1 MPSRRSISNQVPT
14 KDPKR
19 NRLPTM
25 SFLLEIGSEEL
36 PWQMIQPAMMQL
48 AQLLEGFLANHRL
61 SHDSLRTFG
70 TPRRLAVL
78 VQGLAAKQTP
88 VVQET
93 LGPSKAVAF
102 DAQGHPTK
110 AAQGFAKSQ
119 GVDVGELE
127 TRETSKGVYLCAVK
141 REKGLPAT
149 TVLTEHLPGL
159 LQRLTF
165 PKTMKWNAS
174 GVRYP
179 RPIRWLVA
187 VVGSRALSFDFAGVR
202 SGGHS
207 WGHRF
212 LSRGKPGVAGK
223 GIRIRRPEMYEATLA
238 RGGVEVDP
246 VRRREVLVGQLK
258 QLGRSVNGRVYQ
270 ANHEELLDQAVF
282 SLECPNVLGG
292 TFDQTYLALPPE
304 VLITSMKEHQ
314 GFFSVVN
321 RKGELLPRFFA
332 PTNMNVKNMELIT
345 VGNERVLA
353 ARLADARY
361 FFREDRKVKLA
372 DRVPQLHGVVF
383 HKQLGS
389 LYDKTQRMI
398 TLAGD
403 LAEAARVLELVASCQ
418 RAAFL
423 SKADLV
429 TGMVGEFPTLQGVM
443 GEKYAAHDEESSEVC
458 KAIGEYYQPRTPDDA
473 VPETTV
479 GRLLALADR
488 LDTLAAF
495 FYAGIVPSGSEDPYS
510 LRRSAFG
517 VIRIVVEAG
526 LNINLPDIVQ
536 QAEQRLIKQMK
547 KPDTRYA
554 VQILRTY
561 RSHGGPTYNEGET
574 AGFSKEEAEQ
584 LEANGTGRIIH
595 KPFNLLRFLE
605 ERLRYYGRTVPGYRE
620 DVMESVLGRADG
632 TDCDLRDLFL
642 RMDALQAITSQQDFE
657 SLIVGFKRAHRIVEK
672 EAWTARTI
680 EGALLTHPTERTLHQ
695 AVETAKRAVGQALDA
710 HDYHGALKH
719 LIGLKSPIDQFFD
732 GVLVNAPEPEVRAN
746 RLSLLRQV
754 DDLFSAFG
762 DLSQIQVQGQ

>member
-1 MPSRRSISNQVPT
+1 MPSRRPTSNQVPT

-19 NRLPTM
+19 DRLPTT

-36 PWQMIQPAMMQL
+36 PWQMIQPAMTQL

-61 SHDSLRTFG
+61 SHDSIRTFG
-70 TPRRLAVL
+70 TPRRLAVF
-78 VQGLAAKQTP
+78 VRGLTVKQTS

-119 GVDVGELE
+119 GVGVGTLE

-141 REKGLPAT
+141 REKGLPAAK
-149 TVLTEHLPGL
+149 VFTEHLPGL
-159 LQRLTF
+159 LQQLTF
-165 PKTMKWNAS
+165 PKTMRWNAS

-187 VVGSRALSFDFAGVR
+187 LVGARALSFEFAGVR
-202 SGGHS
+202 SGGRS

-212 LSRGKPGVAGK
+212 LSGGKTGRASK
-223 GIRIRRPEMYEATLA
+223 GIGIRRPEMYETALA
-238 RGGVEVDP
+238 RAGVVVDP
-246 VRRREVLVGQLK
+246 VRRREVLAGQLK
-258 QLGRSVNGRVYQ
+258 QLARSVSGRVYQ
-270 ANHEELLDQAVF
+270 ANHEALLDQAVF
-282 SLECPNVLGG
+282 SLECPNILGG
-292 TFDQTYLALPPE
+292 TFDETYLALPPE

-321 RKGELLPRFFA
+321 WKGELLPRFFA

-361 FFREDRKVKLA
+361 FFDEDRKGKLA
-372 DRVPQLHGVVF
+372 DRVSRLHGVVF

-389 LYDKTQRMI
+389 LYEKTQRTI
-398 TLAGD
+398 SLAGA
-403 LAEAARVLELVASCQ
+403 LADAAGVPEVKESCQ
-418 RAAFL
+418 RAALL

-443 GEKYAAHDEESSEVC
+443 GEKYAAHDGEPGNVC
-458 KAIGEYYQPRTPDDA
+458 QAIGEYYRPRTPDDA

-517 VIRIVVEAG
+517 VIRIVVETG
-526 LNINLPDIVQ
+526 LNINLSDVVR
-536 QAEQRLIKQMK
+536 QAEQRLADQCIK
-547 KPDTRYA
+547 A
-554 VQILRTY
+554 
-561 RSHGGPTYNEGET
+561 GGH
-574 AGFSKEEAEQ
+574 AG
-584 LEANGTGRIIH
+584 
-595 KPFNLLRFLE
+595 PPLLKFLE
-605 ERLRYYGRTVPGYRE
+605 DRLRYYGRTVPGYRE
-620 DVMESVLGRADG
+620 DVMESVLARGDDAE
-632 TDCDLRDLFL
+632 CDLRDLFL

-657 SLIVGFKRAHRIVEK
+657 SLIVGFKRAHRIVKK
-672 EAWTARTI
+672 EAWSTRSVDV
-680 EGALLTHPTERTLHQ
+680 ALLNHPTERTLHQ
-695 AVETAKRAVGQALDA
+695 AVETAKRAVGQSLAA
-710 HDYHGALKH
+710 HDYHGALKQ
-719 LIGLKSPIDQFFD
+719 LIGLKSPIDQFFE

-746 RLSLLRQV
+746 RLSLLCQV
-754 DDLFSAFG
+754 DDLFAAFG

>member
-1 MPSRRSISNQVPT
+1 MLSRRPTSNQVPT

-19 NRLPTM
+19 DRLPTT

-36 PWQMIQPAMMQL
+36 PWQMIQPAMTQL
-48 AQLLEGFLANHRL
+48 AQLLEDFLANHRL
-61 SHDSLRTFG
+61 SHDSILAFG
-70 TPRRLAVL
+70 TPRRLAVFIR
-78 VQGLAAKQTP
+78 GLAAKQTS
-88 VVQET
+88 VLQET

-119 GVDVGELE
+119 GVDVKALE

-141 REKGLPAT
+141 REKGLPAAK
-149 TVLTEHLPGL
+149 VFTEHLPGL
-159 LQRLTF
+159 LQQLTF
-165 PKTMKWNAS
+165 PKTMRWNAS

-187 VVGSRALSFDFAGVR
+187 LVGARALSFEFAGVR
-202 SGGHS
+202 SGGRS

-212 LSRGKPGVAGK
+212 LSGGKIGRASK
-223 GIRIRRPEMYEATLA
+223 GIGIRRPEMYEAALA
-238 RGGVEVDP
+238 RAGVVVDP
-246 VRRREVLVGQLK
+246 VRRREVLAGQLK
-258 QLGRSVNGRVYQ
+258 QLARAVSGRVYQ
-270 ANHEELLDQAVF
+270 ANHEELLEQAVF
-282 SLECPNVLGG
+282 SLECPNIIGG
-292 TFDQTYLALPPE
+292 TFDETYLALPPE

-332 PTNMNVKNMELIT
+332 PTNMNVKNMALIT

-361 FFREDRKVKLA
+361 FFDEDRKGKLA
-372 DRVPQLHGVVF
+372 DRVSQLHGVVF

-389 LYDKTQRMI
+389 LYEKTERTI
-398 TLAGD
+398 TLAGA
-403 LAEAARVLELVASCQ
+403 LAEAAGVPEVKESCQ
-418 RAAFL
+418 RAALL

-443 GEKYAAHDEESSEVC
+443 GEKYAAHDGESGEVC
-458 KAIGEYYQPRTPDDA
+458 KAIGEYYRPRTPDDA

-517 VIRIVVEAG
+517 VIRIVVETG
-526 LNINLPDIVQ
+526 LNINLSNVVR
-536 QAEQRLIKQMK
+536 QAEQRLDKQGVK
-547 KPDTRYA
+547 A
-554 VQILRTY
+554 
-561 RSHGGPTYNEGET
+561 GGP
-574 AGFSKEEAEQ
+574 AG
-584 LEANGTGRIIH
+584 
-595 KPFNLLRFLE
+595 PPLLKFLE
-605 ERLRYYGRTVPGYRE
+605 DRLRYYGRTVPGYRE
-620 DVMESVLGRADG
+620 DVMASVLGRGDDAE
-632 TDCDLRDLFL
+632 CDLRDLFL

-657 SLIVGFKRAHRIVEK
+657 ALIVGFKRAHRIVKK
-672 EAWTARTI
+672 EAWSTRTV
-680 EGALLTHPTERTLHQ
+680 EVALLTHQTERTLHQ
-695 AVETAKRAVGQALDA
+695 AVETAKRAVGQSLAA
-710 HDYHGALKH
+710 HDYHGALKQ
-719 LIGLKSPIDQFFD
+719 LIGLKSPIDQFFE

-746 RLSLLRQV
+746 RLSLLCQV

>member
-1 MPSRRSISNQVPT
+1 MPSRRPTSNQVPT

-19 NRLPTM
+19 DRLPTT

-36 PWQMIQPAMMQL
+36 PWQMIQPAMTQL

-61 SHDSLRTFG
+61 SHDSIRTFG
-70 TPRRLAVL
+70 TPRRLAVF
-78 VQGLAAKQTP
+78 VRGLTVKQTS

-119 GVDVGELE
+119 GVGVGTLE

-141 REKGLPAT
+141 REKGLPAAK
-149 TVLTEHLPGL
+149 VFTEHLPGL
-159 LQRLTF
+159 LQQLTF
-165 PKTMKWNAS
+165 PKTMRWNAS

-187 VVGSRALSFDFAGVR
+187 LVGVRALSFEFAGVR
-202 SGGHS
+202 SGGRS

-212 LSRGKPGVAGK
+212 LSGGKTGRASK
-223 GIRIRRPEMYEATLA
+223 GIGIRRPEMYETALA
-238 RGGVEVDP
+238 RAGVVVDP
-246 VRRREVLVGQLK
+246 VRRREVLAGQLK
-258 QLGRSVNGRVYQ
+258 QLARSVSGRVYQ
-270 ANHEELLDQAVF
+270 ANHEALLDQAVF
-282 SLECPNVLGG
+282 SLECPNILGG
-292 TFDQTYLALPPE
+292 TFDETYLALPQE

-361 FFREDRKVKLA
+361 FFDEDRKGKLA
-372 DRVPQLHGVVF
+372 DRVSRLNGVVF

-389 LYDKTQRMI
+389 LYEKTQRTI
-398 TLAGD
+398 SLAGA
-403 LAEAARVLELVASCQ
+403 LADAAGVPEVKESCQ
-418 RAAFL
+418 RATLL

-443 GEKYAAHDEESSEVC
+443 GEKYAAHDGESVEVC
-458 KAIGEYYQPRTPDDA
+458 QAIGEYYRPRTPDDA
-473 VPETTV
+473 LPETTV

-488 LDTLAAF
+488 LDTLVAF

-517 VIRIVVEAG
+517 VIRIVVETG
-526 LNINLPDIVQ
+526 LNINLGDVVR
-536 QAEQRLIKQMK
+536 QAEQRLVDQGIK
-547 KPDTRYA
+547 A
-554 VQILRTY
+554 
-561 RSHGGPTYNEGET
+561 GGH
-574 AGFSKEEAEQ
+574 AGS
-584 LEANGTGRIIH
+584 
-595 KPFNLLRFLE
+595 PLLKFLE
-605 ERLRYYGRTVPGYRE
+605 DRLRYYGRTVPGYRE
-620 DVMESVLGRADG
+620 DVMESVLARGDDAE
-632 TDCDLRDLFL
+632 CDLRDLFL
-642 RMDALQAITSQQDFE
+642 RMDALQVITSQQDFE
-657 SLIVGFKRAHRIVEK
+657 SLIVGFKRAHRIVKK
-672 EAWTARTI
+672 EAWSTRSVDV
-680 EGALLTHPTERTLHQ
+680 ALLNHPTERTLHQ
-695 AVETAKRAVGQALDA
+695 AVETAKRAVGQSLAA
-710 HDYHGALKH
+710 HDYHGALKQ
-719 LIGLKSPIDQFFD
+719 LIGLKSPIDQFFE

-746 RLSLLRQV
+746 RLSLLCRV
-754 DDLFSAFG
+754 DDLFAAFG

>member
-1 MPSRRSISNQVPT
+1 MPSRRPTSNQVPT

-19 NRLPTM
+19 DRLPTT

-36 PWQMIQPAMMQL
+36 PWQMIHPAMTQL

-61 SHDSLRTFG
+61 SHDSIRTFG
-70 TPRRLAVL
+70 TPRRLAVF
-78 VQGLAAKQTP
+78 VRGLAVKQTS

-119 GVDVGELE
+119 GVGVGTLE

-141 REKGLPAT
+141 REKGLSAAK
-149 TVLTEHLPGL
+149 VFTEHLPGL
-159 LQRLTF
+159 LQQLTF
-165 PKTMKWNAS
+165 PKTMRWNAS

-187 VVGSRALSFDFAGVR
+187 LVGARALSFEFAGVR
-202 SGGHS
+202 SGGRS

-212 LSRGKPGVAGK
+212 LSGGKIGRASK
-223 GIRIRRPEMYEATLA
+223 GIGIRRPEMYETALA
-238 RGGVEVDP
+238 RAGVVVDP
-246 VRRREVLVGQLK
+246 VRRREVLAGQLK
-258 QLGRSVNGRVYQ
+258 QLARSVSGRVYQ
-270 ANHEELLDQAVF
+270 ANHEALLDQAVF
-282 SLECPNVLGG
+282 SLECPNILGG
-292 TFDQTYLALPPE
+292 TFDETYLDLPPE

-361 FFREDRKVKLA
+361 FFDEDRKGKLA
-372 DRVPQLHGVVF
+372 DRVRELHGVVF

-389 LYDKTQRMI
+389 LYDKTQQMI
-398 TLAGD
+398 NLAYD
-403 LAEAARVLELVASCQ
+403 LAEAARVPELVASCQ

-443 GEKYAAHDEESSEVC
+443 GEKYAAHDGESVEVC
-458 KAIGEYYQPRTPDDA
+458 QAIGEYYRPRTPDDA
-473 VPETTV
+473 LPETTV

-526 LNINLPDIVQ
+526 LNINLGDVVR
-536 QAEQRLIKQMK
+536 QAEQRLVDQGIK
-547 KPDTRYA
+547 A
-554 VQILRTY
+554 
-561 RSHGGPTYNEGET
+561 GGH
-574 AGFSKEEAEQ
+574 AG
-584 LEANGTGRIIH
+584 
-595 KPFNLLRFLE
+595 PPLLKFLE
-605 ERLRYYGRTVPGYRE
+605 DRLRYYGRTVPGYRE
-620 DVMESVLGRADG
+620 DVMESVLARGDDAE
-632 TDCDLRDLFL
+632 CDLRDLFL
-642 RMDALQAITSQQDFE
+642 RMDALQVITGQQDFE
-657 SLIVGFKRAHRIVEK
+657 SLIVGFKRAHRIVKK
-672 EAWTARTI
+672 EAWSTRSVDV
-680 EGALLTHPTERTLHQ
+680 ALLNHPTERTLHQ
-695 AVETAKRAVGQALDA
+695 AVETAKRAVGQSLAA
-710 HDYHGALKH
+710 HDYHGALKQ
-719 LIGLKSPIDQFFD
+719 LIGLKSPIDQFFE

-746 RLSLLRQV
+746 RLSLLCQV

>member
-1 MPSRRSISNQVPT
+1 MPSRRSTPASPKN
-14 KDPKR
+14 PKR
-19 NRLPTM
+19 SRFSTT

-36 PWQMIQPAMMQL
+36 PWQMIQPAMTQL
-48 AQLLEGFLANHRL
+48 ARLMEGFLADHRL
-61 SHDSLRTFG
+61 SHDQIRTFG

-78 VQGLAAKQTP
+78 VPGLAAKQTAAL
-88 VVQET
+88 QEA

-127 TRETSKGVYLCAVK
+127 TRETPKGVYLCAVK
-141 REKGLPAT
+141 QEKGLPSAK
-149 TVLTEHLPGL
+149 VLTEHLPGL
-159 LQRLTF
+159 LRQLTF
-165 PKTMKWNAS
+165 SKTMRWNAS

-212 LSRGKPGVAGK
+212 LSREKPGVASK
-223 GIRIRRPEMYEATLA
+223 GIKIRRPELYEAALA
-238 RGGVEVDP
+238 RGGVTVDP
-246 VRRREVLVGQLK
+246 ARRREVLAGQLK
-258 QLGRSVNGRVYQ
+258 QLARLVNGRVYQ

-282 SLECPNVLGG
+282 SLECPNVLSG

-332 PTNMNVKNMELIT
+332 PTNMNVRNMDLIT

-361 FFREDRKVKLA
+361 FFDEDRKVKLA
-372 DRVPQLHGVVF
+372 DRVDDLGGVVF
-383 HKQLGS
+383 HKQLGN
-389 LYDKTQRMI
+389 LYEKTLRI
-398 TLAGD
+398 RALAGE
-403 LAEAARVLELVASCQ
+403 LAAVTRVPKLIESCH
-418 RAAFL
+418 RAAHL

-443 GEKYAAHDEESSEVC
+443 GEKYAAYDGESVEVSQ
-458 KAIGEYYQPRTPDDA
+458 AIGEYYRPRTPDDA
-473 VPETTV
+473 IPETTV

-495 FYAGIVPSGSEDPYS
+495 FYAGIVPSGSEDPYG

-517 VIRIVVEAG
+517 VIRIVIEGG
-526 LNINLPDIVQ
+526 LQFNMGAIL
-536 QAEQRLIKQMK
+536 QRVVGL
-547 KPDTRYA
+547 
-554 VQILRTY
+554 L
-561 RSHGGPTYNEGET
+561 EGLGLK
-574 AGFSKEEAEQ
+574 AASPSGLEAEARPLHQ
-584 LEANGTGRIIH
+584 
-595 KPFNLLRFLE
+595 FLK

-620 DVMESVLGRADG
+620 DVMESVLDRAD
-632 TDCDLRDLFL
+632 DAACDLRDLFL
-642 RMDALQAITSQQDFE
+642 RMEALQAITSQQDFD

-672 EAWTARTI
+672 EGWTTRTV
-680 EGALLTHPTERTLHQ
+680 ETALLTHPTEQTLHQ
-695 AVETAKRAVGQALDA
+695 AVETAARAVAQALDA
-710 HDYHGALKH
+710 RDYHGTLKH
-719 LIGLKSPIDQFFD
+719 LIGLKSPIDEFFD

-754 DDLFSAFG
+754 DDLFATFG

>member
-1 MPSRRSISNQVPT
+1 MPAKHT
-14 KDPKR
+14 KRD
-19 NRLPTM
+19 RLPTT

-36 PWQMIQPAMMQL
+36 PWQMIQPAMTQL
-48 AQLLEGFLANHRL
+48 AQLLEDFLANHRL
-61 SHDSLRTFG
+61 SHGSILAFG

-78 VQGLAAKQTP
+78 VRGLAVKQTS

-119 GVDVGELE
+119 GVGVGTLE

-141 REKGLPAT
+141 REKGLPAAK
-149 TVLTEHLPGL
+149 VFTEHLPGL
-159 LQRLTF
+159 LQQLTF
-165 PKTMKWNAS
+165 PKTMRWNAS

-187 VVGSRALSFDFAGVR
+187 LVGARVLSFEFAGVR
-202 SGGHS
+202 SGGRS

-212 LSRGKPGVAGK
+212 LSGGKIGRASK
-223 GIRIRRPEMYEATLA
+223 GIGIRRPEMYETALA
-238 RGGVEVDP
+238 RAGVVVDP
-246 VRRREVLVGQLK
+246 VRRREVLAGQLK
-258 QLGRSVNGRVYQ
+258 QLARAVSGRVYQ
-270 ANHEELLDQAVF
+270 ANHEELLEQAVF
-282 SLECPNVLGG
+282 SLECPNIIGG
-292 TFDQTYLALPPE
+292 TFDENYLALPPE

-332 PTNMNVKNMELIT
+332 PTNMNVKNMALIT

-361 FFREDRKVKLA
+361 FFDEDRKVKLQ
-372 DRVPQLHGVVF
+372 DRVRELDGVVF
-383 HKQLGS
+383 HKQLGT

-398 TLAGD
+398 NVAYD
-403 LAEAARVLELVASCQ
+403 LAESVGDSQMMPLCRQ
-418 RAAFL
+418 AAFL

-429 TGMVGEFPTLQGVM
+429 TGMVGEFPGLQGVM
-443 GEKYAAHDEESSEVC
+443 GEHYAAHDREPAEVC
-458 KAIGEYYQPRTPDDA
+458 QAIGEYYRPLTPDDA
-473 VPETTV
+473 IPETAV

-495 FYAGIVPSGSEDPYS
+495 FYAGIVPSGSEDPFG

-517 VIRIVVEAG
+517 VVRIVIEGG
-526 LNINLPDIVQ
+526 LNLNLADILSKAEHWLDVQ
-536 QAEQRLIKQMK
+536 LG
-547 KPDTRYA
+547 KPDTRYI
-554 VQILRTY
+554 VQFNRTC
-561 RSHGGPTYNEGET
+561 SLPSGPSYNEGEA
-574 AGFSKEEAEQ
+574 AGFSKELAEKLEAE
-584 LEANGTGRIIH
+584 GFGRITRR
-595 KPFNLLRFLE
+595 PFNPLKFLE

-620 DVMESVLGRADG
+620 DVMASVLGRGDDAE
-632 TDCDLRDLFL
+632 CDLRDLFL

-657 SLIVGFKRAHRIVEK
+657 ALIVGFKRAHRIVKK
-672 EAWTARTI
+672 EAWSTRTV
-680 EGALLTHPTERTLHQ
+680 EVALLTHQTERTLHQ
-695 AVETAKRAVGQALDA
+695 AVETAKRAVGQSLAA
-710 HDYHGALKH
+710 HDYHGALKQ
-719 LIGLKSPIDQFFD
+719 LIGLKSPIDQFFE

-746 RLSLLRQV
+746 RLSLLCQV